1 MFPVVLPTLFISD
14 FQCPKR
20 PPAPAPF
27 TPRGSHDAVDV
38 RERILLRPSKAI
50 LEASDAWNEPP
61 GHSETGFTGKS
72 PSEVQGFNLCSL
84 ENHNMDKST
93 RNGHLNGEIIELNEG
108 LITRW
113 LEIRENIAG
122 GFVHI
127 SVSNLIWGLSQLT
140 NRLFRLESTSCMFA
154 MI

>member
-1 MFPVVLPTLFISD
+1 
-14 FQCPKR
+14 
-20 PPAPAPF
+20 
-27 TPRGSHDAVDV
+27 
-38 RERILLRPSKAI
+38 
-50 LEASDAWNEPP
+50 
-61 GHSETGFTGKS
+61 
-72 PSEVQGFNLCSL
+72 
-84 ENHNMDKST
+84 MDKST